1 MWRVGAGLLAA
12 LLGVSPAAAE
22 DMGKTLS
29 LVRERGYLVCGVS
42 EGLAGFS
49 APDDAGS
56 WQGLDA
62 DFCRALAAAVFG
74 DAAKVRYT
82 PLSGKVRFTALQ
94 TGEVDV
100 LSRNTTFTLSRD
112 AALHLEFPATTYY
125 DGQGF
130 LVKQAAKV
138 AHAAELGGA
147 SICVNQGTTTEQN
160 VADYFRSHR
169 MKYELVTFA
178 SSEETL
184 AAYAAG
190 RCDAYSTDLSG
201 IYAQRLKLPDA
212 GKHVTLPEMIS
223 KEPLGP
229 AVREGDDQWAG
240 IVRWTHYAML
250 NAEEL
255 GVTKANVDAMKDAD
269 NPEIRRL
276 LGTEGDLGT
285 ALGLN
290 ADWADQIIRQ
300 VGNYGEVYA
309 RDLGEG
315 SPLKIPRGM
324 NALWRDGGL
333 QYAAP
338 VR

>member
-1 MWRVGAGLLAA
+1 MKPGRVVFLIA
-12 LLGVSPAAAE
+12 LLWAAGAAAQSP
-22 DMGKTLS
+22 DTLAT
-29 LVRERGYLVCGVS
+29 VRARGYLICGVS

-49 APDDAGS
+49 NPDD
-56 WQGLDA
+56 QGNWRGIDA
-62 DFCRALAAAVFG
+62 DFCRAVAAAVFG
-74 DAAKVRYT
+74 DAQKVRYT

-100 LSRNTTFTLSRD
+100 LARNTTFTLSRD
-112 AALHLEFPATTYY
+112 AGLHLEFPATTYY

-130 LVKQAAKV
+130 LVKASAKI
-138 AHAAELGGA
+138 AHATELGGA

-160 VADYFRSHR
+160 IADYFRSHR

-184 AAYAAG
+184 AAYVAG

-201 IYAQRLKLPDA
+201 IYAQRLKLPDSA
-212 GKHVTLPEMIS
+212 QHVTLPEMIS

-229 AVREGDDQWAG
+229 AVREGDDRWAD
-240 IVRWTHYAML
+240 IIRWTHHAML
-250 NAEEL
+250 AGEEL
-255 GVTKANVDAMKDAD
+255 GLTAATLDAMKNAD

-276 LGTEGDLGT
+276 LGTEGDLGS
-285 ALGLN
+285 ALGLS
-290 ADWADQIIRQ
+290 ADWAYQILRQ

-309 RDLGEG
+309 RDVGDG

-324 NALWRDGGL
+324 NALYREGGL
-333 QYAAP
+333 QYALP
-338 VR
+338 FR